1 MTERSL
7 GAVRRDI
14 LLRGEEMTTSIEA
27 VFDGKVLRPVRP
39 LKLEPNTRV
48 TLVVT
53 TTDASEPSESF
64 LDTAMSIKLEGPA
77 DWSENLDRYLYESR
91 RGAS

>member
-1 MTERSL
+1 
-7 GAVRRDI
+7 
-14 LLRGEEMTTSIEA
+14 MTTTIEA
-27 VFDGKVLRPVRP
+27 VFDGQVLRPDRP

-53 TTDASEPSESF
+53 TPDTSEPRESF
-64 LDTAMSIKLEGPA
+64 LDTAMSLNLEGPA

-91 RGAS
+91 LATNG

>member
-1 MTERSL
+1 
-7 GAVRRDI
+7 
-14 LLRGEEMTTSIEA
+14 MTTTIEA
-27 VFDGKVLRPVRP
+27 VFDGEVLRPDQP

-53 TTDASEPSESF
+53 TPDTSDPEESF
-64 LDTAMSIKLEGPA
+64 LDTAMSMNLDGPA

-91 RGAS
+91 LVRHG

>member
-1 MTERSL
+1 
-7 GAVRRDI
+7 
-14 LLRGEEMTTSIEA
+14 MTTTIEA
-27 VFDGKVLRPVRP
+27 TFDGEVLRPDQP

-53 TTDASEPSESF
+53 APDTSEPEESF
-64 LDTAMSIKLEGPA
+64 LETAMSIHLDGPA

-91 RGAS
+91 LVTND

>member
-1 MTERSL
+1 
-7 GAVRRDI
+7 
-14 LLRGEEMTTSIEA
+14 MTTTIEA
-27 VFDGKVLRPVRP
+27 IFDGEVLRPEQP

-53 TTDASEPSESF
+53 APDTDEVGESF
-64 LDTAMSIKLEGPA
+64 LDIAMSIHLEGPA

-91 RGAS
+91 LVTND

>member
-1 MTERSL
+1 
-7 GAVRRDI
+7 
-14 LLRGEEMTTSIEA
+14 MTTTIEA
-27 VFDGKVLRPVRP
+27 VFDGEVLRPDQP

-53 TTDASEPSESF
+53 TPDTSDPEESF
-64 LDTAMSIKLEGPA
+64 LDTAMSMNLDGPA

-91 RGAS
+91 LVRNG

>member
-1 MTERSL
+1 MAAT
-7 GAVRRDI
+7 
-14 LLRGEEMTTSIEA
+14 IEA
-27 VFDGKVLRPVRP
+27 VFDGEVFRPDRP

-53 TTDASEPSESF
+53 MPDRTEPSESF

-77 DWSENLDRYLYESR
+77 DWSENLDRYLHESR
-91 RGAS
+91 LTAS

>member
-1 MTERSL
+1 
-7 GAVRRDI
+7 
-14 LLRGEEMTTSIEA
+14 MTTTIEA
-27 VFDGKVLRPVRP
+27 VFDGHVFHPDQP

-53 TTDASEPSESF
+53 TTDQPEPSESF
-64 LDTAMSIKLEGPA
+64 LDTAMSIKLEGPT

-91 RGAS
+91 FDTND

>member
-1 MTERSL
+1 
-7 GAVRRDI
+7 
-14 LLRGEEMTTSIEA
+14 MTTTIEA
-27 VFDGKVLRPVRP
+27 VFDGEVLRPDRP

-53 TTDASEPSESF
+53 TPDASEPSESF

-77 DWSENLDRYLYESR
+77 DWSENLDRYQYEPR
-91 RGAS
+91 RSVS

>member
-1 MTERSL
+1 
-7 GAVRRDI
+7 
-14 LLRGEEMTTSIEA
+14 MTTTIEA
-27 VFDGKVLRPVRP
+27 VFDGEVLRPDQP

-53 TTDASEPSESF
+53 TPDTSDPEESF
-64 LDTAMSIKLEGPA
+64 LDTAMSMNLDGPE

-91 RGAS
+91 LVRNG

>member
-1 MTERSL
+1 
-7 GAVRRDI
+7 
-14 LLRGEEMTTSIEA
+14 MTTTIEA
-27 VFDGKVLRPVRP
+27 VFDGEVLRPDRP

-53 TTDASEPSESF
+53 TPDPSEPTESF

-91 RGAS
+91 LSAS

>member
-1 MTERSL
+1 
-7 GAVRRDI
+7 
-14 LLRGEEMTTSIEA
+14 MTTTIEA
-27 VFDGKVLRPVRP
+27 VFDGQVLRPDRP

-53 TTDASEPSESF
+53 APDMPEPSESF
-64 LDTAMSIKLEGPA
+64 LDIAMSINLEGPP

-91 RGAS
+91 LATDG